1 MTRRFTTFCHK
12 LLDFHVFNE
21 IRIFCSLSLTSLI
34 PITDFSRVNNIRY
47 EFSEIFPL
55 NVSIVEQLLR
65 RNFHMQLFRIANQ
78 YFA

>member
-21 IRIFCSLSLTSLI
+21 IRIFCSLSLRSLI
-34 PITDFSRVNNIRY
+34 PINSRVNNIRY